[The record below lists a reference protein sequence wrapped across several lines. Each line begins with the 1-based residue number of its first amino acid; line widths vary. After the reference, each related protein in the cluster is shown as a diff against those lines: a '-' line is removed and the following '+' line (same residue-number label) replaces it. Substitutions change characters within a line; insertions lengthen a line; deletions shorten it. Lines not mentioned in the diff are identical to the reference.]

1 MGDLASFIDG
11 MKGFGIEISENNFPV
26 ITESQLCTLELSQS
40 RTGCRY
46 HAHYVGD
53 KDRSVERVLKSFEG
67 ITFSTWI
74 VSHRELRTNRRI
86 RFVFVQLVEFLTKI
100 TKIKYRSSIT
110 GDVGAPQCIVVEPQE
125 QLESQSNLLE
135 YNENPLV
142 VTKTYAVKW
151 QKDAVDLVKLAK
163 RRWIDQMSYREI
175 GKSMGITRG
184 QVDWN
189 LRKFRSEFSPRQNP
203 ELRKIWTEIEKERKK

>member
-1 MGDLASFIDG
+1 
-11 MKGFGIEISENNFPV
+11 
-26 ITESQLCTLELSQS
+26 
-40 RTGCRY
+40 
-46 HAHYVGD
+46 
-53 KDRSVERVLKSFEG
+53 
-67 ITFSTWI
+67 
-74 VSHRELRTNRRI
+74 
-86 RFVFVQLVEFLTKI
+86 LTKI

-110 GDVGAPQCIVVEPQE
+110 GDVGAPQCIVVEPQVP
-125 QLESQSNLLE
+125 LESQSNLLE

-142 VTKTYAVKW
+142 VTKTYSIKW
-151 QKDAVDLVKLAK
+151 RKNGVDLVELAK

>member
-1 MGDLASFIDG
+1 
-11 MKGFGIEISENNFPV
+11 
-26 ITESQLCTLELSQS
+26 
-40 RTGCRY
+40 
-46 HAHYVGD
+46 
-53 KDRSVERVLKSFEG
+53 
-67 ITFSTWI
+67 
-74 VSHRELRTNRRI
+74 
-86 RFVFVQLVEFLTKI
+86 LTKI

-110 GDVGAPQCIVVEPQE
+110 GDVGAPQCIVVEPQVP
-125 QLESQSNLLE
+125 LENQSNLLE

-142 VTKTYAVKW
+142 VTKTYSIKW
-151 QKDAVDLVKLAK
+151 RKNGVDLVELAK

>member
-1 MGDLASFIDG
+1 
-11 MKGFGIEISENNFPV
+11 
-26 ITESQLCTLELSQS
+26 
-40 RTGCRY
+40 
-46 HAHYVGD
+46 
-53 KDRSVERVLKSFEG
+53 
-67 ITFSTWI
+67 
-74 VSHRELRTNRRI
+74 
-86 RFVFVQLVEFLTKI
+86 LTKI

-110 GDVGAPQCIVVEPQE
+110 GDVGAPQCIVVEPKVP
-125 QLESQSNLLE
+125 LESQSNLLE

-142 VTKTYAVKW
+142 VTKTYSIKW
-151 QKDAVDLVKLAK
+151 RKNGVDLVELAK